1 MTPPEI
7 ASTFSSHVADERGG
21 VTPLEGLYNDT
32 VAIYK
37 WEDLNAFLPSK
48 GDDLGKT
55 LLEHMSGETR
65 AGKSRY
71 TAFASVRGYY

>member
-1 MTPPEI
+1 MTSPEI
-7 ASTFSSHVADERGG
+7 VSTFSSHVADERGG

-32 VAIYK
+32 VSIYK
-37 WEDLNAFLPSK
+37 WEDLNAFLPGK
-48 GDDLGKT
+48 GDGPGKT

-71 TAFASVRGYY
+71 TALALVRGDY